1 MKPQLFNPLQKNV
14 QKPDAASET
23 VASSA
28 NASVSADAKPSETHI
43 HVSANAADI
52 NRLRGHVNDLSIPYV
67 EVRFNTRLREVEKRW
82 PLYTL
87 NLSSI
92 CQQAE
97 GSCSEAEGSCQQAE
111 GSCHQAAGSNEQ
123 ENTNAT
129 SGAASEQEQSCT

>member
-14 QKPDAASET
+14 QKPDAASEA
-23 VASSA
+23 VDSEASA
-28 NASVSADAKPSETHI
+28 NADVSAQQSASHI

-52 NRLRGHVNDLSIPYV
+52 NRLRGHVNDLSIAYV

-92 CQQAE
+92 CQEAE
-97 GSCSEAEGSCQQAE
+97 GSCSEAEGSC
-111 GSCHQAAGSNEQ
+111 HQAAGSSKQ
-123 ENTNAT
+123 GSTNAT
-129 SGAASEQEQSCT
+129 SNAASEQEQTCT

>member
-23 VASSA
+23 VASAA
-28 NASVSADAKPSETHI
+28 NASASASNNEKPGETHI

-87 NLSSI
+87 NLSSL
-92 CQQAE
+92 CR
-97 GSCSEAEGSCQQAE
+97 EAEGS
-111 GSCHQAAGSNEQ
+111 SEQ

-129 SGAASEQEQSCT
+129 SSAASEQEQPCT

>member
-23 VASSA
+23 VASAASA
-28 NASVSADAKPSETHI
+28 TTEAKASETNI
-43 HVSANAADI
+43 QVSANAADI

-87 NLSSI
+87 NLALI
-92 CQQAE
+92 CN
-97 GSCSEAEGSCQQAE
+97 QAE
-111 GSCHQAAGSNEQ
+111 GSCHQAEGSSEQKNTNASSSAANEQ
-123 ENTNAT
+123 E
-129 SGAASEQEQSCT
+129 QPCT